1 MDEVAMD
8 SSEMPPQDRGGP
20 DNASMLAEGD
30 VLLEEIEKARLDAV
44 LLLNFVSERKE
55 PSYQEGPGARNG
67 CASWTTEELLAILR
81 RTPAEI
87 HARPKDWAVLLAAID
102 QLADIARPATVES
115 IRFTRAYV
123 DGGGDVR
130 DEAPGKLSRARRVK
144 WLKRMYIVLCALGLL
159 AVFGAMLLLH
169 HVFTGRLI
177 LQRLTELASAQT
189 TIHLL
194 TAQAFPEVNPQLPEV
209 NPQPSEGNTE
219 RSPCDERSPAL
230 SAMQNGVCDR
240 VTDLA
245 RKRQLTYL
253 QLEVWNRTADRFF
266 LIPNLVFRPSIDQIM
281 RDEAV
286 LLHRKPDSSRPG
298 GDAMQDLQKL
308 VKQLTS
314 DWDRTELRT
323 EAMLAGMS
331 NYGIPTLLGFIGAV
345 IFVFRRLATHLEEWT
360 LDSRERILVWL
371 RPMLGLIFGGLA
383 SLIFEPRSS
392 DVGDLKLSLG
402 LLAFVGGVFG
412 PVHLRPARWGCHASH
427 EGGCRQGRAVP
438 DRSLATVRE
447 ERARHAL
454 TVRMQRALGGIHRG
468 DVRGSLNLFV
478 AGASG

>member
-8 SSEMPPQDRGGP
+8 GSEMPPQDRGGP

-87 HARPKDWAVLLAAID
+87 HARPKDWAVLLAAVD

-130 DEAPGKLSRARRVK
+130 DDAPGRLSRARRAR

-194 TAQAFPEVNPQLPEV
+194 TAQAFPEVNPQP
-209 NPQPSEGNTE
+209 PEGNTE
-219 RSPCDERSPAL
+219 KPSCGNKSPGR

-240 VTDLA
+240 ATDLA

-281 RDEAV
+281 SDEAA
-286 LLHRKPDSSRPG
+286 LLYRNLDPSPPG
-298 GDAMQDLQKL
+298 GDATQDLQKL
-308 VKQLTS
+308 VRQLTS

-371 RPMLGLIFGGLA
+371 RPMLGLVFGGLA
-383 SLIFEPRSS
+383 SLIFEPGSS

-402 LLAFVGGVFG
+402 LLAFVGGYSVQYIFDLLDG
-412 PVHLRPARWGCHASH
+412 FVMRATKANT
-427 EGGCRQGRAVP
+427 GRAAPSLIAPSQPSGRSQP
-438 DRSLATVRE
+438 DT
-447 ERARHAL
+447 H
-454 TVRMQRALGGIHRG
+454 
-468 DVRGSLNLFV
+468 
-478 AGASG
+478 